1 MFVHQVAYAPDDS
14 GGWKLK
20 SASGLAQRFS
30 SRFAALA
37 FATRDAAERARAG
50 AAVVIRVEG
59 ADGVWRA
66 FDDGMNG
73 MPLPAARAG

>member
-1 MFVHQVAYAPDDS
+1 MFVHQVAYSPDAS
-14 GGWKLK
+14 GEWMLK
-20 SASGLAQRFS
+20 TMSGLAQHFS

-37 FATRDAAERARAG
+37 FATRDASERVRAG

-66 FDDGMNG
+66 FDAGMKS
-73 MPLPAARAG
+73 MPLPVAHAG

>member
-1 MFVHQVAYAPDDS
+1 MFVHQVAYAPD
-14 GGWKLK
+14 
-20 SASGLAQRFS
+20 ASGMWSLKTISGLGQRFT

-37 FATRDAAERARAG
+37 FATRDAAERVRAG

-66 FDDGMNG
+66 FDAGMKG